1 MRARIAAVV
10 AATVGG
16 LAFAV
21 PGAAFGVAGSSG
33 THAGVLQLSGVLHL
47 QKGSCPGGKPTGSYL
62 SVTFGSKAI
71 RNPSSDCDG
80 GAVTLLSPGRDGLST
95 STFSPSSE
103 ERFDSHGN
111 AVADSIAE
119 PVSFGNHRLGVVSSS
134 QDLQDAPTSSGLF
147 SLPHIYVTGDE
158 VLADVR
164 SIQVLYDGRAGTTC
178 ATGAGAGCWLVGA
191 ERATGTYD
199 AATHHITLTWFS
211 GQSFVPQSAGTA
223 VQLSG
228 VFVGAKPKPVAKTS
242 VVELGTSSFAAASP
256 PPAVAAAI
264 REGSAASHR
273 AGATAR
279 RTAARHVDQRTS
291 ALSSS
296 ENSPM
301 WQILGAPLALAAA
314 VLLIG
319 IDALGFSVALGRRQR
334 RS

>member
-1 MRARIAAVV
+1 VAAAV
-10 AATVGG
+10 AG
-16 LAFAV
+16 LALGV
-21 PGAAFGVAGSSG
+21 PAAAFGDASSAG

-47 QKGSCPGGKPTGSYL
+47 QKGSCLGGQPTGSYL

-71 RNPSSDCDG
+71 TNPSSDCEG

-95 STFSPSSE
+95 TTFSPSSD
-103 ERFDSHGN
+103 ERFDGHGN
-111 AVADSIAE
+111 AVASSIAQ
-119 PVSFGNHRLGVVSSS
+119 PASFGKHTLGIVSSS
-134 QDLQDAPTSSGLF
+134 QDLQDAPTGAGLF
-147 SLPHIYVTGDE
+147 SLPHLYVTGDR

-164 SIQVLYDGRAGTTC
+164 SIQVLYDGRADTTC

-199 AATHHITLTWFS
+199 AATRHVTLTWFS

-223 VQLSG
+223 VHLSG
-228 VFVGAKPKPVAKTS
+228 VFVGAKPKPLTKTS

-256 PPAVAAAI
+256 PPEVAAAI
-264 REGSAASHR
+264 RKGSAASR
-273 AGATAR
+273 RSVKAPATTAG
-279 RTAARHVDQRTS
+279 HVDERS
-291 ALSSS
+291 FALSSS
-296 ENSPM
+296 DDSPM

-319 IDALGFSVALGRRQR
+319 IDALGFSVALGRRR